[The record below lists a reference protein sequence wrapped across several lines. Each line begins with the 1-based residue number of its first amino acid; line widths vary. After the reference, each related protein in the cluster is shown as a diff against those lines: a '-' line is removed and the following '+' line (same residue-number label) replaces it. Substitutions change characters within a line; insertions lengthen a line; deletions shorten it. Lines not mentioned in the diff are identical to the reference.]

1 MKKKLSLLLP
11 LLLLASCSSKGP
23 EATEPAKDIES
34 VNTETTSEK
43 EENLETPL
51 ITDPIPTEESTEETE
66 EIETEP
72 QDEDVIRE
80 GTYVLTKENIE
91 ATQQST
97 YLNDYDFS
105 IDDTLHFHGEYLQR
119 GTGSHEGT
127 IQMKKGVSYFY
138 SLEKIKGAITFKI
151 KQNGD
156 YTAVPSLYT
165 GQEKNP
171 TEKVEFE
178 KVTQDADSII
188 YSKMLNGE
196 YFCFKDESNYAL
208 YLYSMTV
215 DLAFTRREYRS
226 LKVFH
231 FI

>member
-1 MKKKLSLLLP
+1 MKKKISLLLP

-165 GQEKNP
+165 GQEENP
-171 TEKVEFE
+171 TEKIEFE

-215 DLAFTRREYRS
+215 DCS
-226 LKVFH
+226 LSSLG
-231 FI
+231 

>member
-51 ITDPIPTEESTEETE
+51 ITDPLPTEESTEETE

-72 QDEDVIRE
+72 KDEDVIRE

-165 GQEKNP
+165 GQEENP

-215 DLAFTRREYRS
+215 DCS
-226 LKVFH
+226 LSSLG
-231 FI
+231 

>member
-11 LLLLASCSSKGP
+11 LFLLASCSSKGP

-51 ITDPIPTEESTEETE
+51 ITDPLPTEESTEETE

-72 QDEDVIRE
+72 KDEDVIRE
-80 GTYVLTKENIE
+80 GTYILTKENIE

-165 GQEKNP
+165 GQEENP
-171 TEKVEFE
+171 TEKVKFE

-215 DLAFTRREYRS
+215 DCS
-226 LKVFH
+226 LSSLG
-231 FI
+231 

>member
-51 ITDPIPTEESTEETE
+51 ITDPLPTEESTEETE

-72 QDEDVIRE
+72 KNEDVIRE

-165 GQEKNP
+165 GQEENP

-215 DLAFTRREYRS
+215 DCS
-226 LKVFH
+226 LSSLG
-231 FI
+231 

>member
-51 ITDPIPTEESTEETE
+51 ITDPLPTEESTEETE

-72 QDEDVIRE
+72 KDEDVIRE
-80 GTYVLTKENIE
+80 GTYILTKENIE

-165 GQEKNP
+165 GQEENP

-215 DLAFTRREYRS
+215 DCS
-226 LKVFH
+226 LSSLG
-231 FI
+231 

>member
-34 VNTETTSEK
+34 VNTETISEK

-51 ITDPIPTEESTEETE
+51 ITDPLPTEESTEETE

-138 SLEKIKGAITFKI
+138 SLEKIKGAITFRI

-165 GQEKNP
+165 GQEENP

-215 DLAFTRREYRS
+215 DCS
-226 LKVFH
+226 LSSLG
-231 FI
+231 

>member
-34 VNTETTSEK
+34 VNTETISEK

-51 ITDPIPTEESTEETE
+51 ITDPLPTEESTEETE

-97 YLNDYDFS
+97 YLNNYDFS

-119 GTGSHEGT
+119 GSGSHEGT

-138 SLEKIKGAITFKI
+138 SLEKIKGAITFRI

-165 GQEKNP
+165 GQEENP

-215 DLAFTRREYRS
+215 DCFLSS
-226 LKVFH
+226 LG
-231 FI
+231 

>member
-34 VNTETTSEK
+34 VNTETTSEI

-51 ITDPIPTEESTEETE
+51 ITDPLPTEESTEETE

-72 QDEDVIRE
+72 KDEDVIRE

-165 GQEKNP
+165 GQEENP

-215 DLAFTRREYRS
+215 DCS
-226 LKVFH
+226 LSSLG
-231 FI
+231 

>member
-51 ITDPIPTEESTEETE
+51 ITDPLPTEESTEETE

-72 QDEDVIRE
+72 KDEDVIRE

-156 YTAVPSLYT
+156 YTTVPSLYT
-165 GQEKNP
+165 GQEENP

-215 DLAFTRREYRS
+215 DCS
-226 LKVFH
+226 LSSLG
-231 FI
+231 

>member
-72 QDEDVIRE
+72 KDEDVIRE

-138 SLEKIKGAITFKI
+138 SLEKIKGAITFNI

-156 YTAVPSLYT
+156 YTAVPSLYS
-165 GQEKNP
+165 GQEENP

-215 DLAFTRREYRS
+215 DCS
-226 LKVFH
+226 LSSLG
-231 FI
+231 

>member
-51 ITDPIPTEESTEETE
+51 ITDPLPTEESTEETE

-165 GQEKNP
+165 GQEENP

-215 DLAFTRREYRS
+215 DCS
-226 LKVFH
+226 LSSLG
-231 FI
+231 

>member
-34 VNTETTSEK
+34 VNTETISEK

-51 ITDPIPTEESTEETE
+51 ITDPLPTEESTEETE

-72 QDEDVIRE
+72 KDEDVIRE

-165 GQEKNP
+165 GQEENP

-215 DLAFTRREYRS
+215 DCS
-226 LKVFH
+226 LSSLG
-231 FI
+231 

>member
-1 MKKKLSLLLP
+1 MKRKLSLLLP

-51 ITDPIPTEESTEETE
+51 ITDPLPTEESTEETE

-72 QDEDVIRE
+72 KDEDVIRE

-138 SLEKIKGAITFKI
+138 SLEKIKGAITFRI

-165 GQEKNP
+165 GQEENP

-215 DLAFTRREYRS
+215 DCS
-226 LKVFH
+226 LSSLG
-231 FI
+231 

>member
-1 MKKKLSLLLP
+1 MKKKLSLLLL

-51 ITDPIPTEESTEETE
+51 ITDPLPTEESTEETE

-72 QDEDVIRE
+72 KDEDVIRE

-165 GQEKNP
+165 GQEENP

-215 DLAFTRREYRS
+215 DCS
-226 LKVFH
+226 LSSLG
-231 FI
+231 

>member
-51 ITDPIPTEESTEETE
+51 ITDPLPTEESTEETE

-72 QDEDVIRE
+72 KEEDVSRE
-80 GTYVLTKENIE
+80 VTYVLTKENIE

-138 SLEKIKGAITFKI
+138 SLEKIKGAITFRI

-165 GQEKNP
+165 GQEENP

-215 DLAFTRREYRS
+215 DCS
-226 LKVFH
+226 LSSLG
-231 FI
+231 

>member
-51 ITDPIPTEESTEETE
+51 LTDPLPTEESTEETE

-72 QDEDVIRE
+72 KDEDVIRE

-165 GQEKNP
+165 GQEENP

-215 DLAFTRREYRS
+215 DCS
-226 LKVFH
+226 LSSLG
-231 FI
+231 

>member
-1 MKKKLSLLLP
+1 MKMKLSLLLP

-72 QDEDVIRE
+72 KDEDVIRE

-165 GQEKNP
+165 GQEENP

-215 DLAFTRREYRS
+215 DCS
-226 LKVFH
+226 LSSLG
-231 FI
+231 

>member
-43 EENLETPL
+43 KENPETPL
-51 ITDPIPTEESTEETE
+51 ITDPLPTEESTEETE

-165 GQEKNP
+165 GQEENP

-215 DLAFTRREYRS
+215 DCS
-226 LKVFH
+226 LSSLG
-231 FI
+231 

>member
-11 LLLLASCSSKGP
+11 LFLLASCSSKGP

-51 ITDPIPTEESTEETE
+51 ITDPLPTEESTEETE

-165 GQEKNP
+165 GQEENP

-215 DLAFTRREYRS
+215 DCS
-226 LKVFH
+226 LSSLG
-231 FI
+231 

>member
-51 ITDPIPTEESTEETE
+51 ITDPLPTEESTEETE

-72 QDEDVIRE
+72 KDEDVIRE

-91 ATQQST
+91 ATQQTT

-165 GQEKNP
+165 GQEENP

-215 DLAFTRREYRS
+215 DCFLSS
-226 LKVFH
+226 LG
-231 FI
+231 

>member
-51 ITDPIPTEESTEETE
+51 ITDPLPTEESTEETE

-72 QDEDVIRE
+72 KDEDVIRE

-138 SLEKIKGAITFKI
+138 SLEKIKGAITFRI

-165 GQEKNP
+165 GQEEKP

-215 DLAFTRREYRS
+215 DCS
-226 LKVFH
+226 LSSLG
-231 FI
+231 

>member
-51 ITDPIPTEESTEETE
+51 ITDPLPTEESTEETE
-66 EIETEP
+66 P
-72 QDEDVIRE
+72 KGEDVIRE

-138 SLEKIKGAITFKI
+138 SLEKIKGAITFRI

-165 GQEKNP
+165 GQEENP

-215 DLAFTRREYRS
+215 DCS
-226 LKVFH
+226 LSSLG
-231 FI
+231 

>member
-51 ITDPIPTEESTEETE
+51 ITDPLPTEESTEETE

-72 QDEDVIRE
+72 KDEDVIRE

-165 GQEKNP
+165 GQEENP

-178 KVTQDADSII
+178 KVTQNADSII

-215 DLAFTRREYRS
+215 DCS
-226 LKVFH
+226 LSSLG
-231 FI
+231 

>member
-156 YTAVPSLYT
+156 YTAVPSLYS
-165 GQEKNP
+165 GQEENP

-215 DLAFTRREYRS
+215 DCS
-226 LKVFH
+226 LSSLG
-231 FI
+231 

>member
-34 VNTETTSEK
+34 VNTKTTSEK

-51 ITDPIPTEESTEETE
+51 ITDPLPTEESTEETE

-165 GQEKNP
+165 GQEENP

-215 DLAFTRREYRS
+215 DCS
-226 LKVFH
+226 LSSLG
-231 FI
+231 

>member
-1 MKKKLSLLLP
+1 MKKKLFLLLP

-51 ITDPIPTEESTEETE
+51 ITDPLPTEESTEETE

-72 QDEDVIRE
+72 KDEDVIRE

-165 GQEKNP
+165 GQEENP

-215 DLAFTRREYRS
+215 DCS
-226 LKVFH
+226 LSSLG
-231 FI
+231 

>member
-51 ITDPIPTEESTEETE
+51 ITDPLPTEESTEETE

-156 YTAVPSLYT
+156 YTAVPSLYS
-165 GQEKNP
+165 GQEENP

-215 DLAFTRREYRS
+215 DCS
-226 LKVFH
+226 LSSLG
-231 FI
+231 

>member
-34 VNTETTSEK
+34 VNTETTNEK

-51 ITDPIPTEESTEETE
+51 ITDPLPTEESTEETE

-138 SLEKIKGAITFKI
+138 SLEKIKGAITFRI

-165 GQEKNP
+165 GQEENP

-215 DLAFTRREYRS
+215 DCS
-226 LKVFH
+226 LSSLG
-231 FI
+231 

>member
-1 MKKKLSLLLP
+1 MKKKLFLLLP

-51 ITDPIPTEESTEETE
+51 ITDPLPTEESTEETE

-72 QDEDVIRE
+72 KDENVIRE

-165 GQEKNP
+165 GQEENP

-215 DLAFTRREYRS
+215 DCS
-226 LKVFH
+226 LSSLG
-231 FI
+231 

>member
-51 ITDPIPTEESTEETE
+51 ITDPLPTEESTEETE
-66 EIETEP
+66 P
-72 QDEDVIRE
+72 KDEDVIRE

-138 SLEKIKGAITFKI
+138 SLEKIKGAITFRI

-165 GQEKNP
+165 GQEENP

-215 DLAFTRREYRS
+215 DCS
-226 LKVFH
+226 LSSLG
-231 FI
+231 

>member
-43 EENLETPL
+43 EENPETPL
-51 ITDPIPTEESTEETE
+51 ITDPLPTEESTEETE

-127 IQMKKGVSYFY
+127 IQMKKGVSSFY
-138 SLEKIKGAITFKI
+138 SLEKIKGAIIFKI

-165 GQEKNP
+165 GQEENP

-215 DLAFTRREYRS
+215 DCS
-226 LKVFH
+226 LSSLG
-231 FI
+231 

>member
-51 ITDPIPTEESTEETE
+51 ITDPLPTEESTEETE

-72 QDEDVIRE
+72 KDEDVIRE

-138 SLEKIKGAITFKI
+138 SLEKIKGAITFRI

-165 GQEKNP
+165 GQEENP
-171 TEKVEFE
+171 TEKVKFE

-215 DLAFTRREYRS
+215 DCS
-226 LKVFH
+226 LSSLG
-231 FI
+231 

>member
-51 ITDPIPTEESTEETE
+51 ITDPLPTEESTEETE

-72 QDEDVIRE
+72 KDEDVIHE

-165 GQEKNP
+165 GQEENP

-215 DLAFTRREYRS
+215 DCS
-226 LKVFH
+226 LSSLG
-231 FI
+231 

>member
-34 VNTETTSEK
+34 VNTETISEK

-51 ITDPIPTEESTEETE
+51 ITDPLPTEESTEETE

-72 QDEDVIRE
+72 KDEDVIRE

-138 SLEKIKGAITFKI
+138 SLEKIKGAITFRI

-165 GQEKNP
+165 GQEENP

-215 DLAFTRREYRS
+215 DCS
-226 LKVFH
+226 LSSLG
-231 FI
+231 

>member
-51 ITDPIPTEESTEETE
+51 ITDSIPTEESTEETE

-72 QDEDVIRE
+72 KDEDVIRE

-165 GQEKNP
+165 GQEEKP

-215 DLAFTRREYRS
+215 DCS
-226 LKVFH
+226 LSSLG
-231 FI
+231 

>member
-1 MKKKLSLLLP
+1 MIKKLFLLLP

-51 ITDPIPTEESTEETE
+51 ITDPLPTEESTEETE

-72 QDEDVIRE
+72 KDEDVIRE

-138 SLEKIKGAITFKI
+138 SLEKIKGAITFRI

-165 GQEKNP
+165 GQEENP

-215 DLAFTRREYRS
+215 DCS
-226 LKVFH
+226 LSSLG
-231 FI
+231 

>member
-97 YLNDYDFS
+97 YLNNYDFS

-138 SLEKIKGAITFKI
+138 SLEKIKGAITFRI

-165 GQEKNP
+165 GQEENP

-215 DLAFTRREYRS
+215 DCS
-226 LKVFH
+226 LSSLG
-231 FI
+231 

>member
-1 MKKKLSLLLP
+1 MKKKLFLLLP

-51 ITDPIPTEESTEETE
+51 ITDPLPTEESTEETE

-72 QDEDVIRE
+72 KDEDVIRE
-80 GTYVLTKENIE
+80 GTYILTKENIE

-156 YTAVPSLYT
+156 YTVVPSLYT
-165 GQEKNP
+165 GQEENP

-215 DLAFTRREYRS
+215 DCS
-226 LKVFH
+226 LSSLG
-231 FI
+231 

>member
-51 ITDPIPTEESTEETE
+51 ITDPLPTEESTEETE

-80 GTYVLTKENIE
+80 GTYVLTKESIE

-165 GQEKNP
+165 GQEENP

-208 YLYSMTV
+208 YLYLMTV
-215 DLAFTRREYRS
+215 DCS
-226 LKVFH
+226 LSSLG
-231 FI
+231 

>member
-51 ITDPIPTEESTEETE
+51 ITDPLPTEESTEETE

-72 QDEDVIRE
+72 KDEDVIRE
-80 GTYVLTKENIE
+80 GAYVLTKENIE

-165 GQEKNP
+165 GQEENP

-215 DLAFTRREYRS
+215 DCS
-226 LKVFH
+226 LSSLG
-231 FI
+231 